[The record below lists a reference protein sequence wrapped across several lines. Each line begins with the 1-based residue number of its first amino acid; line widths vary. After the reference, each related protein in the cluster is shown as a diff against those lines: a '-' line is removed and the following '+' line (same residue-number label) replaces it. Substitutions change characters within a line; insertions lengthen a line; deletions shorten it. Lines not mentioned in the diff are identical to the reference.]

1 MFFKNH
7 IRWYRIIGALL
18 VFPSAVREWIDALTD
33 IGSFQGNIVLIN
45 KIISYKP
52 TAVQTVF
59 DRSID
64 NTWLAPIGAVG
75 FIVMHFIAALLMT
88 MGIVQMCRY
97 INNATGD
104 YKKHLIS
111 AVFGLVVSIVCYL
124 FFFGVLAM
132 DYFMSQMQGLDYNA
146 PIIATLLPCGI
157 ALFYLLN
164 IE

>member
-1 MFFKNH
+1 MLFKDH

-18 VFPSAVREWIDALTD
+18 VFPNAVREWIDTLTD
-33 IGSFQGNIVLIN
+33 IGSFHGNIVLIN
-45 KIISYKP
+45 KIIGYKP

-75 FIVMHFIAALLMT
+75 FIAMHFIAALLMT
-88 MGIVQMCRY
+88 TGIVQMCRY
-97 INNATGD
+97 MNSATGD
-104 YKKHLIS
+104 YKQHLIS
-111 AVFGLVVSIVCYL
+111 VVFGLVVAIVSYL

-132 DYFMSQMQGLDYNA
+132 DYFMSQMHGLNYNG